1 MERFLFR
8 GEIMEIYK
16 DITNDSN
23 VTHYDIGDTYIKVK
37 FNGTAKIYT
46 YSYSGKAG
54 KYHVDRMK
62 ILAKSGDGLNSYIN
76 LNVKYKYD

>member
-1 MERFLFR
+1 
-8 GEIMEIYK
+8 MEIYK

-54 KYHVDRMK
+54 K
-62 ILAKSGDGLNSYIN
+62 
-76 LNVKYKYD
+76 